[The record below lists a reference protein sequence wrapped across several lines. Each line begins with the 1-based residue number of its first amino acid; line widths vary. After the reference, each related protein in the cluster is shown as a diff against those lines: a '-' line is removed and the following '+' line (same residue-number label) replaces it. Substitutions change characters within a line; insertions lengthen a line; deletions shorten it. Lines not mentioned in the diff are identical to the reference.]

1 MIQRIPLNL
10 IERLADPRSNRGA
23 SASGPDAAGDAAS
36 VQEAVTPGTE
46 SGDASALRPTDGARV
61 RGPFADL
68 MSRGGTKSAK
78 TECAGPGGAD
88 RRGDERSEAAA
99 DAVAQAVAF
108 AGPPPAIAV
117 AMPSPTPVA
126 AVDGGS
132 ADRSTMP
139 EQTPGVEPRSLEGR
153 EGARQS
159 SIPSAPFD
167 LPTFLRVLPATGP
180 EVAVAAA
187 REPAMAEA
195 LQRLPRA
202 AAMSVPQSSPAQ
214 MNLQPEGRAPLPE
227 FLVQGAGANPGR
239 SVTPGNAAAGSGVS
253 AAPLAE
259 GRSVAS
265 PVAMAAFIGERPA
278 VSSEGRPRAGTVSRG
293 EVSGRDRAGRPAVPP
308 AELTGSS
315 PTLRTTPD
323 TLIGMLTAQQSP
335 AGWFDRSFRTV
346 DTRLTISAPPV
357 PVSADTPSAPMAPL
371 ADLSTTDASGA
382 SALHQPVG
390 TDAWQD
396 ELSAQLAVMAEQGER
411 SEAVMKLAPEGLGEL
426 EIRVQVQGVEASLQ
440 FGAANAEARQAL
452 ELAQSRLRELM
463 ADQGLKLSDLKV
475 FSSLHGN
482 SHSGSNNRGEHR
494 SGEGAAVPSAEA
506 VGELRTVVA
515 PRRAAGVVDLYA

>member
-1 MIQRIPLNL
+1 
-10 IERLADPRSNRGA
+10 
-23 SASGPDAAGDAAS
+23 
-36 VQEAVTPGTE
+36 
-46 SGDASALRPTDGARV
+46 
-61 RGPFADL
+61 
-68 MSRGGTKSAK
+68 
-78 TECAGPGGAD
+78 
-88 RRGDERSEAAA
+88 
-99 DAVAQAVAF
+99 
-108 AGPPPAIAV
+108 
-117 AMPSPTPVA
+117 
-126 AVDGGS
+126 
-132 ADRSTMP
+132 
-139 EQTPGVEPRSLEGR
+139 
-153 EGARQS
+153 
-159 SIPSAPFD
+159 
-167 LPTFLRVLPATGP
+167 
-180 EVAVAAA
+180 
-187 REPAMAEA
+187 MAEA

-463 ADQGLKLSDLKV
+463 ADQGLKLSDLNV

>member
-10 IERLADPRSNRGA
+10 IERLSDPRANRAA
-23 SASGPDAAGDAAS
+23 SAPGPDAAGDAAS
-36 VQEAVTPGTE
+36 AQEGVTPGTE
-46 SGDASALRPTDGARV
+46 SADASALRPTDGARV

-78 TECAGPGGAD
+78 TDRAGPGGAD

-99 DAVAQAVAF
+99 DAVTQAVAF
-108 AGPPPAIAV
+108 AGPPPAIVIATPLP
-117 AMPSPTPVA
+117 APVA

-139 EQTPGVEPRSLEGR
+139 EETSGGEPRSLEGR

-463 ADQGLKLSDLKV
+463 ADQGLKLSDLNV